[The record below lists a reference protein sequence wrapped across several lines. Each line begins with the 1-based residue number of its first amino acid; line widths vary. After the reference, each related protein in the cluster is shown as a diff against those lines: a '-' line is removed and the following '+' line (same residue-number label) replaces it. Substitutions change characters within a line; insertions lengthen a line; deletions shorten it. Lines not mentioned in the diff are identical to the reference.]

1 MKIQNPA
8 IPFGSTVVIIGA
20 NGYIGAETC
29 DKFLEAGYRV
39 RGTVRNVEEHRAWMH
54 ELFDKKYA
62 GKFELVQV
70 VDFEADGAFDEAF
83 KGAAVVVYVST
94 PTIFGPDPTK
104 VVDPV
109 VNGTINTLNAAAQAE
124 IKRYVYLSSSKAVES
139 VVYNVPHKLSVD
151 TYNHEDIRKARQE
164 PTVST
169 TERALTVYGAS
180 RAAGELAFWSWV
192 KDNHP
197 PFVANCVV
205 PDGNFGRVLNAEKTN
220 RTSVGMLKRVLA
232 GDWSQTMNLAWII
245 NVEDTALLMV
255 AAATLPSIANER
267 IFAYY
272 KQATWNEV
280 RLRVRQLY
288 PDRSDLVVGED
299 SDVVGR
305 DLSNADEL
313 VQRAEEVLK
322 ELGRSGFTSVDDT
335 LRDFVDTCCT

>member
-8 IPFGSTVVIIGA
+8 VPFGSTVVIIGA

-39 RGTVRNVEEHRAWMH
+39 RGTVRNVEEHRAWMY

-62 GKFELVQV
+62 GKFELMQV
-70 VDFEADGAFDEAF
+70 VDFEAEGAFDEAF
-83 KGAAVVVYVST
+83 KGAAVVVRGSSR
-94 PTIFGPDPTK
+94 D
-104 VVDPV
+104 
-109 VNGTINTLNAAAQAE
+109 NTLC
-124 IKRYVYLSSSKAVES
+124 ISVELQS
-139 VVYNVPHKLSVD
+139 GKMVVYNVPHKISVD

-164 PTVST
+164 PTLPT
-169 TERALTVYGAS
+169 AERALTVYGAS
-180 RAAGELAFWSWV
+180 RAAGELAFWAWV
-192 KDNHP
+192 KNNHP

-232 GDWSQTMNLAWII
+232 GNWSETMNLAWII

-272 KQATWNEV
+272 KQATWNEL
-280 RLRVRQLY
+280 RLRVRLLY
-288 PDRSDLVVGED
+288 PDRSDLVVGPD
-299 SDVVGR
+299 SDIVGR
-305 DLSNADEL
+305 DLSNANEL

-322 ELGRSGFTSVDDT
+322 ELGRPGFTSVDDT

>member
-8 IPFGSTVVIIGA
+8 VPFGSTVVIIGA

-39 RGTVRNVEEHRAWMH
+39 RGTVRNVEEHRAWMY

-62 GKFELVQV
+62 GKFELMQV
-70 VDFEADGAFDEAF
+70 VDFEAEGAFDEAF

-94 PTIFGPDPTK
+94 PTIFDPEPTK

-109 VNGTINTLNAAAQAE
+109 VNGTINTLKAAAQAE
-124 IKRYVYLSSSKAVES
+124 IIL
-139 VVYNVPHKLSVD
+139 D

-164 PTVST
+164 PTLPT
-169 TERALTVYGAS
+169 AERALTVYGAS
-180 RAAGELAFWSWV
+180 RAAGELAFWAWV
-192 KDNHP
+192 KNNHP

-232 GDWSQTMNLAWII
+232 GNWSETMNLAWII

-272 KQATWNEV
+272 KQATWNEL
-280 RLRVRQLY
+280 RLRVRLLY
-288 PDRSDLVVGED
+288 PDRSDLVVGPD
-299 SDVVGR
+299 SDIVGR
-305 DLSNADEL
+305 DLSNANEL

-322 ELGRSGFTSVDDT
+322 ELGRPGFTSVDDT